1 MQVWEEM
8 KDTSELDSSNTDSEK
23 EDELTGED
31 LLQVLDKAPAAIS
44 SPVASRARSSYIDWP
59 KRVLRQNILVS
70 SIAAEIKSNIDQTD
84 WDESC
89 YKE

>member
-1 MQVWEEM
+1 M
-8 KDTSELDSSNTDSEK
+8 
-23 EDELTGED
+23 TGED
-31 LLQVLDKAPAAIS
+31 LLQDLYKAPAVIS

-70 SIAAEIKSNIDQTD
+70 SIAAEIESNIDQTD